1 MTTKFF
7 PARYSKQQG
16 GYRGAAMTIDEI
28 TERVIGCC
36 FKVHRTLGEG
46 FLEKVYENA
55 LLIEMEACGLKALQQ
70 VPLSV
75 VYDGKIVGDYFAD
88 ILVEDRVVC
97 ELKANQSLARDN
109 EVQLVN
115 YLSAAGLDVG
125 LLINFGKSVTVRRKF
140 REFRIRQARQ
150 NRVENPPNPLNGQD

>member
-1 MTTKFF
+1 
-7 PARYSKQQG
+7 
-16 GYRGAAMTIDEI
+16 MTIDEI

-36 FKVHRTLGEG
+36 FKVHKALGAG

-55 LLIEMEACGLKALQQ
+55 LMIELEACGLKALQQ

-75 VYDGKIVGDYFAD
+75 VYEGKIVGDYFAD
-88 ILVEDRVVC
+88 FLVEERVVC
-97 ELKANQSLARDN
+97 ELKANQFLAKDN

-115 YLSAAGLDVG
+115 YLSAARLDVG

-140 REFRIRQARQ
+140 REFRNRQDQRRSIETRIKLQ
-150 NRVENPPNPLNGQD
+150 